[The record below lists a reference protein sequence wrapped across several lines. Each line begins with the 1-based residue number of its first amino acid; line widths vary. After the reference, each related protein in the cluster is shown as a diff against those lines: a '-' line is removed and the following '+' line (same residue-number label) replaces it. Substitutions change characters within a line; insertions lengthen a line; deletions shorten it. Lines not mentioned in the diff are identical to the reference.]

1 MKNHSALA
9 IAARAVVDRWDSP
22 LWKDLEHTGETIAR
36 LRDAVDALD
45 AEQQDSVP
53 SDAEIDNWPLTLY
66 DFTGNIADVNAL
78 IVNREKLRAL
88 AGQHSERPAPAGQAV
103 GDELD
108 LIESVLQGY
117 PRSMAQADALR
128 TVTKLR
134 AILAASQ
141 AERTAVKEDGK

>member
-1 MKNHSALA
+1 MVDYIGACPICHGNRAAYPQAPSGQQAEPTDEQ
-9 IAARAVVDRWDSP
+9 IA
-22 LWKDLEHTGETIAR
+22 
-36 LRDAVDALD
+36 
-45 AEQQDSVP
+45 
-53 SDAEIDNWPLTLY
+53 NWPLTLY
-66 DFTGNIADVNAL
+66 DFTGNIADINAL

-141 AERTAVKEDGK
+141 AERPAVKEGDK